1 VLLGECC
8 TYCSLIS
15 VFMILQAGIASKW
28 TNDSQRFLLEHF
40 DTIHNSPCNIY
51 YSALPFSPSS
61 SWFHKCYSA
70 ELLPMVKVVKGLPA
84 EWGTCSRTVLLDSM
98 TPALSCWNNHIAVG
112 SKPGDIII
120 LNAITGSQISV
131 LYGHT
136 KEVNS
141 LTFLSDGTSL
151 VSGSD
156 DCTVKL
162 WDMQTGG
169 VVKTFSGHTN
179 WVYSVSISADHATI
193 ASGSSDDTI
202 RLWGTQ
208 TGKCYHVIR
217 QHGAVMNVRFS
228 PIDPQHLISICG
240 NRVWQWDTNGHQIKP
255 PYDGSYIAFSSDST
269 LSVSCH
275 RETVTVHNSSSG
287 AIVAELYMANN
298 NTHYC
303 CFSPESRLVA
313 VAASSTIYIWDIT
326 GSDPHLIETLLGHTN
341 KITSLAFSS
350 PSTLISASGDR
361 SVRFWQIKVPST
373 GPVMTDPKSTPLTSP
388 IKSITLQTKYN
399 ATITTDLDGVVR
411 IWDTTTGLCWVSFQT
426 LATASNRRD
435 AQLINGRL
443 IFVWHA
449 DRKIHVWDIEK
460 GELLLEVDSS
470 WPDVEDLRI
479 SGDGSRVFCL
489 GAHSIYAWSI
499 KTGEVV
505 GKATIE
511 YSKFPGSLIVDGT
524 KVWAYWPQSKY
535 QGWDFGILGSSPVQ
549 LSNIPTLLPNGSM
562 LWDISQT
569 KIKSAVTGE
578 VVFQLPSRFAKPVS
592 VQCDG
597 YYLAAG
603 YDSGEVLILDLNYIL
618 LQ

>member
-1 VLLGECC
+1 
-8 TYCSLIS
+8 
-15 VFMILQAGIASKW
+15 MILQAGIVSKW

-40 DTIHNSPCNIY
+40 DTINNSPSNIY

-70 ELLPMVKVVKGLPA
+70 ELLPMVKVVKGLLA
-84 EWGTCSRTVLLDSM
+84 EWGTCSRMVLLDSM
-98 TPALSCWNNHIAVG
+98 TPALSCWNNNIAVG

-120 LNAITGSQISV
+120 LNAITGSQTSV
-131 LYGHT
+131 LFGHT

-141 LTFLSDGTSL
+141 LNFLSDGTSL

-179 WVYSVSISADHATI
+179 WVYSVSVSADCATI

-202 RLWGTQ
+202 RLWDIQ

-217 QHGAVMNVRFS
+217 QQSVVRNVRFS

-240 NRVWQWDTNGHQIKP
+240 SRVWQWDINGHQIKP
-255 PYDGSYIAFSSDST
+255 LYDGSYIAFSSDGT
-269 LSVSCH
+269 LFVLCH
-275 RETVTVHNSSSG
+275 KETVTVHNTSSG
-287 AIVAELYMANN
+287 VTVAEIYMANN

-313 VAASSTIYIWDIT
+313 VAAGSTIYIWDIT
-326 GSDPHLIETLLGHTN
+326 SSDPHLIETLIGHTN

-361 SVRFWQIKVPST
+361 SVRFWQIKTPST
-373 GPVMTDPKSTPLTSP
+373 DPAITDPKSAPLTSP
-388 IKSITLQTKYN
+388 IKSITLQTKDGI
-399 ATITTDLDGVVR
+399 AVTTDSDGVVR
-411 IWDTTTGLCWVSFQT
+411 TWDISTGLYRASFQT
-426 LATASNRRD
+426 LATASHKRD
-435 AQLINGRL
+435 VQLINGRL

-449 DRKIHVWDIEK
+449 DRKIHVWDTEK
-460 GELLLEVDSS
+460 EKLLLEVDSS

-499 KTGEVV
+499 QTGEVV

-511 YSKFPGSLIVDGT
+511 YSKFPGSLIVDGS

-535 QGWDFGILGSSPVQ
+535 QGWDFGTPGSSPVQ

-562 LWDISQT
+562 LWDVSQT
-569 KIKSAVTGE
+569 RIRSAITG
-578 VVFQLPSRFAKPVS
+578 VIVFQLPSRFAKPVS

-597 YYLAAG
+597 YYLVAG
-603 YDSGEVLILDLNYIL
+603 YESGEVLILDLNHVL